1 MGLLP
6 STEIASLCS
15 QRQCGFSE
23 IPSSHELLEIAER
36 YAEYC
41 FGLERMLQPT
51 QLCSQRQ
58 CGFSEILRCPFAA
71 LRMTEGEGLAM
82 AEGGSK

>member
-6 STEIASLCS
+6 STEIASSLM
-15 QRQCGFSE
+15 
-23 IPSSHELLEIAER
+23 LLAMAER

-58 CGFSEILRCPFAA
+58 CGFSEIASSLALLAKTGEMRDCFAA
-71 LRMTEGEGLAM
+71 PSLRSGLWLAM